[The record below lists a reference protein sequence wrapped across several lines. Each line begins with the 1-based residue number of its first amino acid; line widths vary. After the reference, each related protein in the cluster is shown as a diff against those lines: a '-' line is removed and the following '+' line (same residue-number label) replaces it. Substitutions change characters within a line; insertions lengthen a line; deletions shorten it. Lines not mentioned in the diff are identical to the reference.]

1 MSLPRVLT
9 VAVTLAAA
17 PAHKGIAQAPAA
29 ASTALEG
36 VWNYVLPRHGQA
48 IYRGNSYIMFQTVP
62 DSAATSTPPSEADQA
77 RLYRTM
83 SLQSG
88 TFTITDTIVTM
99 NQTYGKNPRQAP
111 RSWKW
116 SYAVKGDTLTWRV
129 LDAQGRVTSS
139 GISVRAPR

>member
-1 MSLPRVLT
+1 MSLTRFIAIVL
-9 VAVTLAAA
+9 TLAAV
-17 PAHKGIAQAPAA
+17 PAYTGITQAPAA
-29 ASTALEG
+29 APTPLEG

-48 IYRGNSYIMFQTVP
+48 IYQSNSYIMFQTVP

-88 TFTITDTIVTM
+88 TFTIADTIVTM

-116 SYAVKGDTLTWRV
+116 SYALKGDTLTWHV

>member
-1 MSLPRVLT
+1 MSLSRVAA
-9 VAVTLAAA
+9 VAVTLAAVL
-17 PAHKGIAQAPAA
+17 AHTAIAQAPAT
-29 ASTALEG
+29 ASTPLEG
-36 VWNYVLPRHGQA
+36 VWNYVPPRHGQA
-48 IYRGNSYIMFQTVP
+48 IYRGNGYIMFQTVP

-83 SLQSG
+83 QLQAG
-88 TFTITDTIVTM
+88 TFTIADTIVTM
-99 NQTYGKNPRQAP
+99 NQIHGKNPRQAP

-116 SYAVKGDTLTWRV
+116 SYALKGDTLTWHV